1 MKQPLVK
8 KNYARWL
15 RQVTYLLIWLDPL
28 KDAVDLTPIP
38 CSLQNIVKLIQAE
51 EVEHHRA
58 SGSLETGPCL
68 EYLLQKR
75 VLEELAEFAKVDVR
89 RDSTDYT
96 IASLHLV
103 VWLDA
108 VWHASPLFKVF
119 LQSSNQCSCPI
130 TAWKSCSCAAS
141 KAHQLIASTD

>member
-1 MKQPLVK
+1 MKLLPVNLERFSMYYDYKQLNQPFFFM
-8 KNYARWL
+8 
-15 RQVTYLLIWLDPL
+15 IDPL

-89 RDSTDYT
+89 
-96 IASLHLV
+96 SL
-103 VWLDA
+103 
-108 VWHASPLFKVF
+108 KRKKKKKKRNY
-119 LQSSNQCSCPI
+119 SNY
-130 TAWKSCSCAAS
+130 
-141 KAHQLIASTD
+141 L